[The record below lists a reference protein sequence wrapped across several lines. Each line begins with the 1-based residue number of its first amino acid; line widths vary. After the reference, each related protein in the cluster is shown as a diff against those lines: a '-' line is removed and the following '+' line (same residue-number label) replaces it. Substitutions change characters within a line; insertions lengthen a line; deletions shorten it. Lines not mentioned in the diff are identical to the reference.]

1 MLGSPHSAQS
11 ERESGRMTIPS
22 ILLFSLLIVVHQTV
36 GVSTAT
42 WRGEPDMFLCE
53 RDHLIPLTVPLL
65 CAV

>member
-22 ILLFSLLIVVHQTV
+22 ILLFSLPQQIV
-36 GVSTAT
+36 GVSIET
-42 WRGEPDMFLCE
+42 WRGELDMFLCE